1 MLVLGIDTS
10 CDETAASIVESGR
23 KVLSNVV
30 FSSLKLHKKFGGI
43 VPEIACRA
51 HVESIIYVVKQALD
65 EAKVTL
71 KNIDLIAVTYGPGLV
86 GALLVGISVA
96 KSFCLAY
103 NIRLVGVNHL
113 EAHLDINFINSKIP
127 HSPFIGLVV
136 SGGHTSLI
144 YGNNGRY
151 KLLGRT
157 RDDAAGE
164 AFDKVA
170 KILGLGYPG
179 GPFIERLSKDGD
191 PARIKFPRCFLK
203 KDSLDFSFSG
213 IKTAVLYY
221 VRDHIDRGASCVVR
235 CAPGKTK
242 LDFKE
247 KRDFKTLKR
256 ATRHALRTTKV
267 ADIAASFQEAI
278 VDTLTAKALLAC
290 RIKKVDRIVIGGGVA
305 ANSRFRQKMTVAAD
319 KSGIMTY
326 WPPKEFCTDN
336 AVMVAGLGYKH
347 YKRNK
352 RFDLSLTAA
361 PNLKFEDI
369 L

>member
-1 MLVLGIDTS
+1 MVVLGIDTS
-10 CDETAASIVESGR
+10 CDETAVAIVENDR

-43 VPEIACRA
+43 VPEVACRA
-51 HVESIIYVVKQALD
+51 HVESVIYVVRQALR
-65 EAKVTL
+65 EAKVTF
-71 KNIDLIAVTYGPGLV
+71 KDIDLIAVTYGPGLV
-86 GALLVGISVA
+86 GSLLVGISVA

-103 NIRLVGVNHL
+103 NIWLVGVNHL
-113 EAHLDINFINSKIP
+113 EAHLDINFINSKRP

-136 SGGHTSLI
+136 SGGHTSLV
-144 YGNNGRY
+144 YGNDGRY
-151 KLLGRT
+151 RLLGRT

-179 GPFIERLSKDGD
+179 GPLIERLSRKGD

-221 VRDHIDRGASCVVR
+221 VRDHVDRSASCVVR
-235 CAPGKTK
+235 RASEKTK
-242 LDFKE
+242 WDIK
-247 KRDFKTLKR
+247 KRDFKALKR
-256 ATRHALRTTKV
+256 TTHYAQRTTKI
-267 ADIAASFQEAI
+267 ADVAASFQEAI
-278 VDTLTAKALLAC
+278 VDTLAAKALLAC

-305 ANSRFRQKMTVAAD
+305 ANSRFRQKLTIAAD

-369 L
+369 P

>member
-23 KVLSNVV
+23 KVLSNIV
-30 FSSLKLHKKFGGI
+30 FSSLKLHKRFGGI

-103 NIRLVGVNHL
+103 NIQLVGVNHL

-151 KLLGRT
+151 RLLGRT

-179 GPFIERLSKDGD
+179 GPLIERLSRDGD

-221 VRDHIDRGASCVVR
+221 VRDHLDPRSKIINS
-235 CAPGKTK
+235 GKK
-242 LDFKE
+242 LKGQY
-247 KRDFKTLKR
+247 
-256 ATRHALRTTKV
+256 LRFSIQNQEARINNLGSRIQYLGSNI
-267 ADIAASFQEAI
+267 ADIAASHGAGHFE
-278 VDTLTAKALLAC
+278 
-290 RIKKVDRIVIGGGVA
+290 G
-305 ANSRFRQKMTVAAD
+305 NSK
-319 KSGIMTY
+319 
-326 WPPKEFCTDN
+326 
-336 AVMVAGLGYKH
+336 
-347 YKRNK
+347 
-352 RFDLSLTAA
+352 
-361 PNLKFEDI
+361 
-369 L
+369 